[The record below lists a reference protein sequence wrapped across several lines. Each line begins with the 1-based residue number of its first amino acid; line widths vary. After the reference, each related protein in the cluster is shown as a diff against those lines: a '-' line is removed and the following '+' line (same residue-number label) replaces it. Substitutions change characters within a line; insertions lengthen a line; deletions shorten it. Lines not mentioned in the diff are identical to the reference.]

1 MRWLGVVNFHC
12 MGWACDLFSLM
23 IEKACYVNHFFDIW
37 QWWSRPLNFRVFIH
51 VYSLRPQTYFRLS
64 LTRVLNQFRIWKKQL
79 KSIDIEKV
87 GSKKHLAS
95 KSVSFLVELISSSF
109 LNLIVKQARLKA
121 SVSGFLFFQWLAS
134 SHIVRTHVDSG
145 LVIIRERALKK
156 IFQGCRLV
164 LVEKQHR
171 PGHFPHQPQDN

>member
-51 VYSLRPQTYFRLS
+51 VYSLRPQTYFWLS

-109 LNLIVKQARLKA
+109 LNLIVKQERLKA
-121 SVSGFLFFQWLAS
+121 TVSGFLFFQWLAG

-145 LVIIRERALKK
+145 LVILRERALKK
-156 IFQGCRLV
+156 ILQGCRLV
-164 LVEKQHR
+164 LVEKQHC